1 MMKGILKSI
10 ALISVL
16 AALIGCSQ
24 GNQSEKPLVL
34 STDIVEIAPDGN
46 QLVTFTVKRSID
58 DVTSSCTIYNKE
70 SNQPIDGYTFSSTT
84 EGTFTFFATN
94 GSENS
99 NEVVISV
106 RENPL
111 GNLQITLIPDGD
123 TIYADNQER
132 VSFRVMCN
140 DEDVSSSSELYLVCP
155 DSEYDT
161 RLMEFIFSTD
171 IIGIHNFYAVYF
183 GATSEIVP
191 IVATERPPQIVL
203 CADKYSIIADGSD
216 TATFTVTVNDEDVTE
231 SAEFY
236 LIMSEEEEAIKLE
249 ANTFT
254 SKIEGTFLIYASTP
268 QGNSNTI
275 EIVAETPAAPEE

>member
-24 GNQSEKPLVL
+24 GNQNVKPLVL
-34 STDIVEIAPDGN
+34 STNVVEIAPDGN

-58 DVTSSCTIYNKE
+58 DVTTSCTIYNKE

-132 VSFRVMCN
+132 VA
-140 DEDVSSSSELYLVCP
+140 DEGLADAEVLRRLPRLGNRPLVRMVRQ
-155 DSEYDT
+155 E
-161 RLMEFIFSTD
+161 
-171 IIGIHNFYAVYF
+171 
-183 GATSEIVP
+183 
-191 IVATERPPQIVL
+191 Q
-203 CADKYSIIADGSD
+203 
-216 TATFTVTVNDEDVTE
+216 
-231 SAEFY
+231 
-236 LIMSEEEEAIKLE
+236 EEGRKL
-249 ANTFT
+249 
-254 SKIEGTFLIYASTP
+254 L
-268 QGNSNTI
+268 
-275 EIVAETPAAPEE
+275 